1 MSIKSVLSKT
11 LRFLLFGVLTLFL
24 FHFGREPI
32 NSIFSWI
39 IITVYLVS
47 VDLLFSG
54 YRGWKSISFY
64 LINIGIAFVI
74 THLDISIWF
83 ATLLVILYYLAFKWS
98 TKTEE

>member
-1 MSIKSVLSKT
+1 MSIKLVLSKT
-11 LRFLLFGVLTLFL
+11 LRFLLVGVLTLFL
-24 FHFGREPI
+24 LYVGREPM

-39 IITVYLVS
+39 IITVCLVS

-74 THLDISIWF
+74 THLDISIWL
-83 ATLLVILYYLAFKWS
+83 AIVVVILYYLAFKWS
-98 TKTEE
+98 TRTEE